1 MTEESGRTEALI
13 SWTIKLFLKAN
24 VRIYHWLHA
33 AKKCQPSYKRLAL
46 LYESLRGSQ
55 SLVGGRIEEFT
66 ARMLDNIEEQ
76 GFYLSKTH
84 KQFCGF
90 TNTTYLWVLE

>member
-33 AKKCQPSYKRLAL
+33 AKKCQRVV
-46 LYESLRGSQ
+46 Q
-55 SLVGGRIEEFT
+55 
-66 ARMLDNIEEQ
+66 
-76 GFYLSKTH
+76 
-84 KQFCGF
+84 
-90 TNTTYLWVLE
+90 TTSVAV